1 MKITLRT
8 SYYDVIS
15 KSILLAGDL
24 NINLLYLEHN
34 KKFQNFIKLMF
45 QFGLLPATNK
55 PTRITKDT
63 ISTLYHMITNTIIN
77 KKFQTA
83 ILTVDISDHFLN

>member
-55 PTRITKDT
+55 PTRIIKET
-63 ISTLYHMITNTIIN
+63 ISTLYHMMTNTIIN
-77 KKFQTA
+77 KKLQTA
-83 ILTVDISDHFLN
+83 ILTADISDHFLN

>member
-1 MKITLRT
+1 M
-8 SYYDVIS
+8 
-15 KSILLAGDL
+15 LAGDL

-63 ISTLYHMITNTIIN
+63 ISTLYHMMTNTIIN

-83 ILTVDISDHFLN
+83 ILTADISDHFLN

>member
-63 ISTLYHMITNTIIN
+63 ISTLYHMMTNTIIN

>member
-45 QFGLLPATNK
+45 QFGLLPPTNK

-63 ISTLYHMITNTIIN
+63 ISTLYHMMTNTIIN

-83 ILTVDISDHFLN
+83 ILTADISDHFLN